1 MTSLQRPDNLLLS
14 AWLDDELDPV
24 NHAAVDAWLRE
35 HPEDAALTRLWAADR
50 ETLRARFDAVL
61 DEPIPPALLQTVQGH
76 SREPAGA
83 ATGIGASPTPGS
95 AARTT
100 DQTTA
105 QTGARPFTQAS
116 PAAAG
121 NTTGTTGWRGW
132 RLAAAMAGLIVGG
145 GVVGGLIGAT
155 AAARDPSI
163 LATLRLPWSGNAAF
177 VAAANTP
184 NWPRRAAVAHA
195 VYAPEVRHPVEV
207 NVAEGSAAE
216 QRAQEQHLA
225 RWLSKRLDLPV
236 RLYDLRPQG
245 FELVGGRLLPDSSGP
260 SAQLMYQNGNGQRIT
275 LYLRRPEPGTAT
287 DFRFQRDGDLNL
299 FYWVE
304 DGFGCALVGKLPR
317 AQLLTLAE
325 AVYKQAETAG
335 LPATA
340 PPRPGS

>member
-1 MTSLQRPDNLLLS
+1 M
-14 AWLDDELDPV
+14 
-24 NHAAVDAWLRE
+24 DAWLRD
-35 HPEDAALTRLWAADR
+35 HPEDIALTRLWAADGDA
-50 ETLRARFDAVL
+50 LRARYDAVL
-61 DEPIPPALLQTVQGH
+61 DEPIPPALLQTVHGH
-76 SREPAGA
+76 GREPAGA
-83 ATGIGASPTPGS
+83 AAGGGASPGSGTATP
-95 AARTT
+95 
-100 DQTTA
+100 
-105 QTGARPFTQAS
+105 TGVRHFSQAS
-116 PAAAG
+116 PAAANNAAG
-121 NTTGTTGWRGW
+121 PSGWRSW
-132 RLAAAMAGLIVGG
+132 RLAAAAAGLIVGG

-155 AAARDPSI
+155 AVARDPSI
-163 LATLRLPWSGNAAF
+163 LATLHLPWRGNAAF

-184 NWPRRAAVAHA
+184 SWPRRAAVAHA

-207 NVAEGSAAE
+207 NVAEGSATE

-287 DFRFQRDGDLNL
+287 DFRFQRDGELNL

-304 DGFGCALVGKLPR
+304 DGFGCALVGELPR
-317 AQLLTLAE
+317 EQLLALAE
-325 AVYKQAETAG
+325 AVYKQADAAG
-335 LPATA
+335 LPAPA